1 MKKLVLLILLLNGLA
16 VYSQKKYSPQEMK
29 VDIDS
34 LVRYIEETHP
44 NPYYRYSKKK
54 FQKDIQQLKKELNT
68 NLSEIDFYLAFIKI
82 ISKLND
88 GHTGIDIPLN
98 FYLKTNPSL
107 LLYEFTLSPQKP
119 YIITGKPYTSIKNE
133 IPKDSEIISINN
145 ISSEK
150 IVKDI
155 IALNTGERDE
165 FKAEYGA
172 NSFFF
177 YLDYLYH
184 AKGTYTIA
192 YKLNGKEQKITVKGI
207 PYQDYEEQAKNLKQ
221 ENSENENHQNGKN
234 YTLKLIPEKSTAII
248 SFQIFDW
255 DGFPEFCKQAFT
267 EIKDKKIE
275 NLIIDIRNNLGGDSD
290 VGDELFQ
297 FFMNHPYKQ
306 YDRVIGKNSRLIK
319 ERIRAHERNGKILTS
334 KDLATL
340 KKAEGVY
347 DTIVY
352 EEIPIRENPLRFNGK
367 VCLLTSAQT
376 FSSAADFAQC
386 FSYYKR
392 GKIIGEETG
401 GLVVSYGDIVS
412 HQLPNTKLFITISSK
427 LYYNVGTKVNDWHGV
442 IPDIK
447 TPSSKALDKALEII
461 QNQ

>member
-1 MKKLVLLILLLNGLA
+1 MKKLTLLLLLLHCLS
-16 VYSQKKYSPQEMK
+16 VCSQKTYTPQQMK
-29 VDIDS
+29 ADVDS
-34 LVRYIEETHP
+34 LVQYIEETHP
-44 NPYYRYSKKK
+44 NPYYRYPKKK
-54 FQKDIQQLKKELNT
+54 FQKDIQQLKNGLNT
-68 NLSEIDFYLAFIKI
+68 NLNEVDFYLAFIKI
-82 ISKLND
+82 ISRLDD

-98 FYLKTNPSL
+98 SYLKTNPSL

-119 YIITGKPYTSIKNE
+119 YIITGKPYTTIKNE
-133 IPKDSEIISINN
+133 IPKDSEIISINS

-150 IVKDI
+150 IIKDI

-177 YLDYLYH
+177 YLDYLYN
-184 AKGTYTIA
+184 AKGIYNIT
-192 YKLNGKEQKITVKGI
+192 YKLNGKKQKITVKGV
-207 PYQDYEEQAKNLKQ
+207 PYQDYEKQRNLKQ
-221 ENSENENHQNGKN
+221 ENSGNEDTKDTEN

-255 DGFPEFCKQAFT
+255 DGFSEFCKQAFT

-297 FFMNHPYKQ
+297 FFMNQPYKQ

-319 ERIRAHERNGKILTS
+319 ERIRTHERNGKILTS
-334 KDLATL
+334 EDLATL
-340 KKAEGVY
+340 KKAEGIY

-352 EEIPIRENPLRFNGK
+352 EEIPIRENSLRFNGK
-367 VCLLTSAQT
+367 MYLLTSAQA

-386 FSYYKR
+386 FSNYKR

-412 HQLPNTKLFITISSK
+412 HQLPNTQLPITISSK
-427 LYYNVGTKVNDWHGV
+427 LYYNVGTKTDDWHGV

-447 TPSSKALDKALEII
+447 IPAGKALDEALKII

>member
-1 MKKLVLLILLLNGLA
+1 MKKLVLLILLLNCLA

-29 VDIDS
+29 ADVDS

-44 NPYYRYSKKK
+44 NPYYRYPKKK

-68 NLSEIDFYLAFIKI
+68 NLNEIDFYLAFIKI
-82 ISKLND
+82 ISKLDD

-98 FYLKTNPSL
+98 SYLKTNPSL
-107 LLYEFTLSPQKP
+107 LLYEFTLSPKKP

-133 IPKDSEIISINN
+133 IPKGSEIIRINN

-155 IALNTGERDE
+155 IALNTGERNE

-177 YLDYLYH
+177 YLDYLYPT
-184 AKGTYTIA
+184 KGTYAIV
-192 YKLNGKEQKITVKGI
+192 YKFNGIEQKITVKGI
-207 PYQDYEEQAKNLKQ
+207 PYQDYEKQAEKLKH
-221 ENSENENHQNGKN
+221 ENTENEDHKNAEN

-248 SFQIFDW
+248 SFQVFDW

-275 NLIIDIRNNLGGDSD
+275 NLVIDIRDNLGGDSD

-297 FFMNHPYKQ
+297 FFMSQPYKQ
-306 YDRVIGKNSRLIK
+306 YDRVVGKNSKLTK
-319 ERIRAHERNGKILTS
+319 ERIRAHERNGKILS
-334 KDLATL
+334 PEDLATL
-340 KKAEGVY
+340 KKTEGVY

-352 EEIPIRENPLRFNGK
+352 NEIPIRENPLRFNGK
-367 VCLLTSAQT
+367 VYLLTSAQT

-412 HQLPNTKLFITISSK
+412 HQLPNTQLPITISSK
-427 LYYNVGTKVNDWHGV
+427 LYYNVGTKADDWHGV

-447 TPSSKALDKALEII
+447 VHSKEALETVLQQIE
-461 QNQ
+461 NR

>member
-1 MKKLVLLILLLNGLA
+1 MKKLVLLTLLLNCLV

-29 VDIDS
+29 ADVDS

-44 NPYYRYSKKK
+44 NPYYRYPKKK
-54 FQKDIQQLKKELNT
+54 FQKDIRQLKKELNT
-68 NLSEIDFYLAFIKI
+68 SLNEIDFYLAFIKI
-82 ISKLND
+82 ISKLDD

-98 FYLKTNPSL
+98 SYLKTNPSL
-107 LLYEFTLSPQKP
+107 LLYEFTLSPEKP
-119 YIITGKPYTSIKNE
+119 YIITGKPYTTIKNE
-133 IPKDSEIISINN
+133 IPKGSEIISINGL
-145 ISSEK
+145 SSEK

-155 IALNTGERDE
+155 ITLNTGERDE

-184 AKGTYTIA
+184 AKGTYAIA
-192 YKLNGKEQKITVKGI
+192 YKHTGKEEKITIKGV
-207 PYQDYEEQAKNLKQ
+207 PYQDYEKQAANLK
-221 ENSENENHQNGKN
+221 EGSEEKRPDNTQN
-234 YTLKLIPEKSTAII
+234 YVLKIIPEKSTAII

-255 DGFPEFCKQAFT
+255 DGFTEFCKQAFT

-297 FFMNHPYKQ
+297 FFMNQPYKQ
-306 YDRVIGKNSRLIK
+306 YDRVVGKNSRLIK
-319 ERIRAHERNGKILTS
+319 ERILTHEKNGKILTS
-334 KDLATL
+334 EDSVTL
-340 KKAEGVY
+340 KKADGVY
-347 DTIVY
+347 DTIIY
-352 EEIPIRENPLRFNGK
+352 NEIPIRENLLRFNGK
-367 VCLLTSAQT
+367 VYLLTSAQT

-412 HQLPNTKLFITISSK
+412 HQLPNTKLPITISSK
-427 LYYNVGTKVNDWHGV
+427 LYYNIGTKADDWHGAM
-442 IPDIK
+442 PDIK
-447 TPSSKALDKALEII
+447 VFSNDALETTLQQIE
-461 QNQ
+461 NR